1 MAAPAAISSA
11 DKLGLTLFMAGI
23 IHALVILGISFDVD
37 ISRSVSQA
45 LEVVLVVSPDK
56 ERPEKADFLAQ
67 EDQVG
72 SGEAEEKA
80 VNQQQAALQ
89 PKKQSAQSEHT
100 KEQQSLAQA
109 QKALL
114 QTEADVAIEVS
125 NKKVPKQ
132 SKALTTADLLR
143 QSEEI
148 AKLQAE
154 INEAVTSYSRRPR
167 KLHINSIN
175 AHKYKAA
182 SYEAAWQR
190 KIERVGNL
198 NYPGEVRRKR
208 LSGTLV
214 MSVELYADGNL
225 KKIIIN
231 RRSGHKIIDDA
242 AVNIV
247 KLSAPFAPLPI
258 DLQKD
263 IDILVITRTWQFLN
277 EGSLL
282 TR

>member
-1 MAAPAAISSA
+1 
-11 DKLGLTLFMAGI
+11 MAGI
-23 IHALVILGISFDVD
+23 VHALVILGVSFDVD
-37 ISRSVSQA
+37 VARTMSKA
-45 LEVVLVVSPDK
+45 LEIVLVKTQDNARPD
-56 ERPEKADFLAQ
+56 EADFLAQ

-72 SGEAEEKA
+72 SGEAEKKA
-80 VNQQQAALQ
+80 INQQQSTRQ
-89 PKKQSAQSEHT
+89 PSPKDPVVSESE
-100 KEQQSLAQA
+100 KIQKAKAQA
-109 QKALL
+109 QKVLL
-114 QTEADVAIEVS
+114 QAKADVAIEAS
-125 NKKVPKQ
+125 NKKVPKE
-132 SKALTTADLLR
+132 SKELTTADFLR

-148 AKLQAE
+148 ARLQAE
-154 INEAVTSYSRRPR
+154 ISEAITSYSRRPR

-190 KIERVGNL
+190 KIERVGNS
-198 NYPGEVRRKR
+198 NYPGAVRRKR

-242 AVNIV
+242 AINIV
-247 KLSAPFAPLPI
+247 KLAAPFAPLPTA
-258 DLQKD
+258 LQKEV
-263 IDILVITRTWQFLN
+263 DILVITRTWQFLN
-277 EGSLL
+277 EGSLR

>member
-1 MAAPAAISSA
+1 MASAAISSA

-23 IHALVILGISFDVD
+23 VHALVILGISFDVD
-37 ISRSVSQA
+37 ISHSVSKA
-45 LEVVLVVSPDK
+45 LEVVLVTTPDK
-56 ERPEKADFLAQ
+56 ERPDKADFLAQ
-67 EDQVG
+67 EDQLG

-80 VNQQQAALQ
+80 INQQQAALQ
-89 PKKQSAQSEHT
+89 PKKAAVSEQD
-100 KEQQSLAQA
+100 KRQEAKAQA
-109 QKALL
+109 QKVLL
-114 QTEADVAIEVS
+114 QAEAEVAIDAGVKNIPKES
-125 NKKVPKQ
+125 KV
-132 SKALTTADLLR
+132 LTTADLLR

-154 INEAVTSYSRRPR
+154 INEAITSYSRRPR

-198 NYPGEVRRKR
+198 NYPGEVRRKS

-242 AVNIV
+242 AINIV

-277 EGSLL
+277 EGSLR

>member
-80 VNQQQAALQ
+80 INQQQAALQ
-89 PKKQSAQSEHT
+89 PKKQSAQSEYT
-100 KEQQSLAQA
+100 KEQQALAQS

-114 QTEADVAIEVS
+114 QTEADVAIEAS

>member
-80 VNQQQAALQ
+80 VNQQQAELQ
-89 PKKQSAQSEHT
+89 PK
-100 KEQQSLAQA
+100 EQQALAQA

-114 QTEADVAIEVS
+114 QTEADVAIEAS
-125 NKKVPKQ
+125 NNKVPKQ

>member
-1 MAAPAAISSA
+1 VSSTTTSSA

-23 IHALVILGISFDVD
+23 VHALIILGISFDVD
-37 ISRSVSQA
+37 ISRSMSKA
-45 LEVVLVVSPDK
+45 LEIVLVTKPEK
-56 ERPEKADFLAQ
+56 ERPDKADFLAQ

-72 SGEAEEKA
+72 SGDAEEKA
-80 VNQQQAALQ
+80 VNQQQATPQ
-89 PKKQSAQSEHT
+89 PMKKSVLTESDKTQKA
-100 KEQQSLAQA
+100 KAQA

-114 QTEADVAIEVS
+114 QVEAEVAIEVS
-125 NKKVPKQ
+125 NKRVPKE
-132 SKALTTADLLR
+132 SEELTTADLLR

-154 INEAVTSYSRRPR
+154 LNEAFTSYSRRPR

-190 KIERVGNL
+190 KVERVGNL
-198 NYPGEVRRKR
+198 NYPGDVRRKK

-225 KKIIIN
+225 KKIIVN

-242 AVNIV
+242 AINIV
-247 KLSAPFAPLPI
+247 KLAAPFAPLPI
-258 DLQKD
+258 ELQKEV
-263 IDILVITRTWQFLN
+263 DILVITRTWQFLN
-277 EGSLL
+277 EGSLR

>member
-1 MAAPAAISSA
+1 
-11 DKLGLTLFMAGI
+11 MAGI
-23 IHALVILGISFDVD
+23 VHALVILGISFDVD
-37 ISRSVSQA
+37 ISHSVSKA
-45 LEVVLVVSPDK
+45 LEVVLVTTPDK
-56 ERPEKADFLAQ
+56 ERPDKADFLAQ
-67 EDQVG
+67 EDQLG

-80 VNQQQAALQ
+80 INQQQAALQ
-89 PKKQSAQSEHT
+89 PKKAAVSEQD
-100 KEQQSLAQA
+100 KRQEAKAQA
-109 QKALL
+109 QKVLL
-114 QTEADVAIEVS
+114 QAEAEVAIDAGVKNIPKES
-125 NKKVPKQ
+125 KV
-132 SKALTTADLLR
+132 LTTADLLR

-154 INEAVTSYSRRPR
+154 INEAMTSYSRRPR

-198 NYPGEVRRKR
+198 NYPGEVRRKS

-242 AVNIV
+242 AINIV

-277 EGSLL
+277 EGSLR